1 MNKAG
6 YEKLGPNI
14 RALRKIFGESPLD
27 LALEIGVGATAISQY
42 ENGKRIPKEEILLK
56 IAKHFRLTETELI
69 HNDFFESNIFDKI
82 PINNEAFTRSTY
94 KLLYPRFS
102 NEEALLNHH
111 FKTAFHIQKRVYE
124 TIFSGNEFDDR
135 DMEQFIALYQKALKE
150 GVLLS
155 AANLLSFFMLVGGGF
170 SCLNPRLAEKV
181 LSLKGKETSSK
192 EIATGLLYSEDDEE
206 GEDAADLK
214 KEKSD
219 FLREYTPLIQKCIAS
234 LKRSQKFAS
243 LGDYYLALR
252 YLYGMAYNGE
262 DAERNNLVG
271 GEMLQA
277 FKNLGNPY
285 AKRFLNYFKEISEK

>member
-1 MNKAG
+1 MNKVG
-6 YEKLGPNI
+6 YENLGPNI

-69 HNDFFESNIFDKI
+69 HNDFSESDIFEKI
-82 PINNEAFTRSTY
+82 PINNEEFTRSTY

-102 NEEALLNHH
+102 NEEALQNHN

-124 TIFSGNEFDDR
+124 AIFSGNEFDNR
-135 DMEQFIALYQKALKE
+135 DMEQFIALYHKALEE
-150 GVLLS
+150 GVLFS
-155 AANLLSFFMLVGGGF
+155 AANLLSFFMSLGGGF
-170 SCLNPRLAEKV
+170 YCLNPRLAEKV

-219 FLREYTPLIQKCIAS
+219 FLREYTPLIQKCIAT
-234 LKRSQKFAS
+234 LKRSQKLAS

-252 YLYGMAYNGE
+252 YIYGMAYNGE
-262 DAERNNLVG
+262 DAERNNLIG
-271 GEMLQA
+271 REMLQA
-277 FKNLGNPY
+277 FTNLGNPY
-285 AKRFLNYFKEISEK
+285 AKRFWTFFEKNF